1 MMNKKGSIQS
11 ELNMME
17 KMNDVY
23 LQSLPEEERK
33 IIQDQMK

>member
-1 MMNKKGSIQS
+1 
-11 ELNMME
+11 MME

-33 IIQDQMK
+33 IIQDQMKQLYDGNVQAQDIS